1 MERERERIGI
11 EVRELLP
18 FRKFLLSIE
27 EGGGVKGAVVVE
39 IRGLAK
45 LAFPAILLDT
55 ETLIEMAFRC
65 ICPFM

>member
-1 MERERERIGI
+1 M
-11 EVRELLP
+11 
-18 FRKFLLSIE
+18 
-27 EGGGVKGAVVVE
+27 KGAVVVE